1 MLLLIC
7 LFQTEQLR
15 LDKVTL
21 QIQCTYMLPLKF
33 DFTLKFFNPGSFSI
47 SFVF

>member
-1 MLLLIC
+1 MLLLIS

-21 QIQCTYMLPLKF
+21 QIQCTIYWSNL
-33 DFTLKFFNPGSFSI
+33 I
-47 SFVF
+47 SG